1 MSQAMQPIRSERLT
15 DTFVA
20 AMRNTANCVAIV
32 ATDGIGGRLGIT
44 VSSMVSVSAEP
55 PMLLVCINRNSPA
68 CGAVRR
74 NRHFS
79 VSVLTH
85 QQSELADR
93 FAGRGERPYTFD
105 DDAWER
111 GPQPAVK
118 GPAALFGCDLVESMD
133 AGTHSIL
140 VGRVRYASDGNQ
152 KPLCFS
158 NGEYARLGGLP
169 QNSTDSVLDS
179 GGTPSRLTI
188 VGSRKWRMS

>member
-1 MSQAMQPIRSERLT
+1 
-15 DTFVA
+15 
-20 AMRNTANCVAIV
+20 MRNTANCVAVV
-32 ATDGIGGRLGIT
+32 ATDGVGGRLGIT

-74 NRHFS
+74 NERFS
-79 VSVLTH
+79 ISVLSH

-105 DDAWER
+105 DDAWEF

-118 GPAALFGCDLVESMD
+118 GAAALFGCDLVESMD

-152 KPLCFS
+152 EPLCFS

-169 QNSTDSVLDS
+169 EIGTDSVLESD
-179 GGTPSRLTI
+179 GTPSRLTI
-188 VGSRKWRMS
+188 VRSRKWRMS